1 MASIRILNGH
11 KNLIFAAAV
20 ANSTGAQFEEKGEY
34 IEISD
39 SPELTIPHYEFTEV
53 FGIRVSDSAWRSLLL
68 NRTGYLK
75 FFDDTE
81 IVLCDDPPKQGQSN
95 FLLRFPTVAEK
106 KSAEEWAERAGYE
119 TLTDY
124 ILAAIDAFNRNWSEQ
139 ATGKGDQ

>member
-1 MASIRILNGH
+1 MASIKILKSH

-20 ANSTGAQFEEKGEY
+20 SNSTGAQFEEQGEW

-39 SPELTIPHYEFTEV
+39 SPELTIAHYDFTQV
-53 FGIRVSDSAWRSLLL
+53 FGIRVSDNAWRSLLL

-75 FFDDTE
+75 FFDDHE
-81 IVLCDDPPKQGQSN
+81 IILCDDPPKQGQGN

-119 TLTDY
+119 SLTDY
-124 ILAAIDAFNRNWSEQ
+124 ILASIDAFNRNWSEQ
-139 ATGKGDQ
+139 VEKK